1 MTEIFSCTSAPK
13 LKRLE
18 IIGAARVSN
27 STGALRSEEM
37 NAISPGISGA
47 HCELFSISIVSR
59 AELSSCAPWTSTFTD
74 QRKDHRY
81 YEILDDTLRGNF
93 EYRYFAIVD
102 NSGQV
107 RAIQPFFLIDQDILE
122 GLGAE
127 RIHWILL
134 IRRFY
139 PRFLKLRA
147 LMVGCSAGEAHLA
160 ATGTLPIDVVVET
173 LSHGIVKQ
181 ARSLNAQLVVLK
193 EFPARYRKI
202 LHRFVQ
208 CGFTRAPSMPMTMLD
223 ITYDSFDAYMT
234 KALKSSSRRKLRK
247 KLAATAGVLDIR
259 MSVTDDAASFV
270 DEIYP
275 LYLQV
280 FERSKMQF
288 EKLTKDFFRE
298 LGQRMPDKVRF
309 FAWRRGNVLVA
320 FSLCMVQGDSLYA
333 EYVGFDY
340 AIALELHLYH
350 YVVRDMINWGISN
363 GYKWFRSSGLNYD
376 PKLHMRHRLDPIDLY
391 VRHTSAVANAIFRLA
406 LPWIVPARYDA
417 TLKLFPN
424 YAELW

>member
-1 MTEIFSCTSAPK
+1 MGANIPGVSSA
-13 LKRLE
+13 RRE
-18 IIGAARVSN
+18 S
-27 STGALRSEEM
+27 
-37 NAISPGISGA
+37 
-47 HCELFSISIVSR
+47 FSISVVSR
-59 AELSSCAPWTSTFTD
+59 AELSGCAPWTSTFTD
-74 QRKDHRY
+74 QRKDYRY

-102 NSGQV
+102 DNGQV
-107 RAIQPFFLIDQDILE
+107 RAIQPFFLVDQDILE

-127 RIHWILL
+127 EIYWISL

-147 LMVGCSAGEAHLA
+147 LMVGCTAGEAHLA
-160 ATGTLPIDVVVET
+160 ATEALPVDVVTET
-173 LSHGIVKQ
+173 LSNSIVKQ
-181 ARSLNAQLVVLK
+181 ARSLNAQLIVLK
-193 EFPARYRKI
+193 EFPSRYRKV
-202 LHRFVQ
+202 LHCFVQ
-208 CGFTRAPSMPMTMLD
+208 CGFARAPSMPMTMLD
-223 ITYDSFDAYMT
+223 IEYDSFDAYME

-247 KLAATAGVLDIR
+247 KLEATAGMSDIC
-259 MSVTDDAASFV
+259 MSVTDNAASFV

-280 FERSKMQF
+280 LERSSMQF
-288 EKLTKDFFRE
+288 EKLTKEFFRQ
-298 LGQRMPDKVRF
+298 LGQRMGDKVRF
-309 FAWRRGNVLVA
+309 FAWRRGNMLVA

-340 AIALELHLYH
+340 AVALKLHLYH

-391 VRHTSAVANAIFRLA
+391 VRHTSALANAIFKLA
-406 LPWIVPARYDA
+406 LPWIVPVRYDA

-424 YAELW
+424 YKELW

>member
-1 MTEIFSCTSAPK
+1 MN
-13 LKRLE
+13 
-18 IIGAARVSN
+18 SN
-27 STGALRSEEM
+27 EALRSGEM
-37 NAISPGISGA
+37 RAIVPGIS
-47 HCELFSISIVSR
+47 CTRRESFSISVVSR
-59 AELSSCAPWTSTFTD
+59 AELSGCDTWTSTFID
-74 QRKDHRY
+74 QRKDYRY
-81 YEILDDTLRGNF
+81 YEILDDTLRDNF

-102 NSGQV
+102 DNGHI
-107 RAIQPFFLIDQDILE
+107 RAVQPFFLVDQDILE

-127 RIHWILL
+127 RVHWISL

-160 ATGTLPIDVVVET
+160 ATESLPADIVAET
-173 LSHGIVKQ
+173 LSKGVVKQ
-181 ARSLNAQLVVLK
+181 ARSLNAHLIVLK
-193 EFPARYRKI
+193 EFPSRYRKTLNCFI
-202 LHRFVQ
+202 Q
-208 CGFTRAPSMPMTMLD
+208 CGFARAPSMPMTMLD
-223 ITYDSFDAYMT
+223 IGYDSFDAYMA
-234 KALKSSSRRKLRK
+234 KALRSSTRRKLRK
-247 KLAATAGVLDIR
+247 KLAATAGVSDIR
-259 MSVTDDAASFV
+259 MSVTDDATSFV

-288 EKLTKDFFRE
+288 EKLTKEFFCQI
-298 LGQRMPDKVRF
+298 GQRMSDKVRF

-320 FSLCMVQGDSLYA
+320 FSLCMVQGDALYA

-340 AIALELHLYH
+340 TVALDLHLYH

-363 GYKWFRSSGLNYD
+363 RYRWFRSSSLNYD

-391 VRHTSAVANAIFRLA
+391 VRHTSALGNAIFSLA
-406 LPWIVPARYDA
+406 LPWIVPARYDT

>member
-1 MTEIFSCTSAPK
+1 MSA
-13 LKRLE
+13 
-18 IIGAARVSN
+18 IIPSVS
-27 STGALRSEEM
+27 SACRES
-37 NAISPGISGA
+37 
-47 HCELFSISIVSR
+47 FSISVVSR
-59 AELSSCAPWTSTFTD
+59 AELSGCAPWTSTFAD
-74 QRKDHRY
+74 QRKDYRY

-102 NSGQV
+102 NNGHV
-107 RAIQPFFLIDQDILE
+107 RAIQPFFLVDQDILE
-122 GLGAE
+122 GLGPE
-127 RIHWILL
+127 RIPWISFV
-134 IRRFY
+134 RRFY

-160 ATGTLPIDVVVET
+160 ATETLPVDIVAET
-173 LSHGIVKQ
+173 LSNGIIKQ
-181 ARSLNAQLVVLK
+181 ARSLNAQLIVLK
-193 EFPARYRKI
+193 EFPSRYRKV
-202 LHRFVQ
+202 LDCFMQR
-208 CGFTRAPSMPMTMLD
+208 GFARVPSMPMTMLD
-223 ITYDSFDAYMT
+223 IRYDSFDAYME

-247 KLAATAGVLDIR
+247 KLEATAGVSDIR

-288 EKLTKDFFRE
+288 EKLTKDFFRQ
-298 LGQRMPDKVRF
+298 LGQRMNDKVRF
-309 FAWRRGNVLVA
+309 FAWRRGNTLLA

-340 AIALELHLYH
+340 TVALDLHLYH
-350 YVVRDMINWGISN
+350 YAVRDMISWGISK

-391 VRHTSAVANAIFRLA
+391 VRHTSAPANALFRLA
-406 LPWIVPARYDA
+406 LPWIVPVRYDA
-417 TLKLFPN
+417 TLKLFAN
-424 YAELW
+424 YKDLW

>member
-1 MTEIFSCTSAPK
+1 MS
-13 LKRLE
+13 
-18 IIGAARVSN
+18 
-27 STGALRSEEM
+27 
-37 NAISPGISGA
+37 AISPGVSSA
-47 HCELFSISIVSR
+47 RRESFSISVVSR
-59 AELSSCAPWTSTFTD
+59 ADLSGCAPWTSTFTD
-74 QRKDHRY
+74 QRKDYRY
-81 YEILDDTLRGNF
+81 YEILDDTLWNQF

-102 NSGQV
+102 SKGQV
-107 RAIQPFFLIDQDILE
+107 RAIQPFFLVDQDILE

-127 RIHWILL
+127 RIYLISF
-134 IRRFY
+134 IRRVY

-160 ATGTLPIDVVVET
+160 ATETLPVDIVAET
-173 LSHGIVKQ
+173 LSNGIVKQ
-181 ARSLNAQLVVLK
+181 ARSLNAQLIVLK
-193 EFPARYRKI
+193 EFPSRYRKV

-208 CGFTRAPSMPMTMLD
+208 CGFARAPSMPMTMLD
-223 ITYDSFDAYMT
+223 IRYDSFDTYMV
-234 KALKSSSRRKLRK
+234 KALKSSTRRKLRK
-247 KLAATAGVLDIR
+247 KLEATAGVSNIR

-288 EKLTKDFFRE
+288 EKLTKDFFRQ
-298 LGQRMPDKVRF
+298 LGRRMSDKVRF
-309 FAWRRGNVLVA
+309 FAWRRGNMLVA

-340 AIALELHLYH
+340 SVALDLHLYH
-350 YVVRDMINWGISN
+350 YVVRDMISWGISR

-391 VRHTSAVANAIFRLA
+391 VRHTSALANAIFRLA
-406 LPWIVPARYDA
+406 LPWIVPVRYDA
-417 TLKLFPN
+417 TLKRFPN
-424 YAELW
+424 YEELW